1 MFIRHFN
8 SLHDLPAILI
18 CMIGSASLLISC
30 GSDSVA
36 NDEYV
41 PKEDTIKVDTIKP
54 DTIPMDSTVF
64 RSFSLVGS
72 KGEGKSFM
80 IDDSTIHV
88 KISNGEKLNV
98 MTPYFELYGKSRVFV
113 DSTEVFSGKTKIGF
127 EDLSNTVRFR
137 IETSDGRSKAWRV
150 VFYDLPVLLINTP
163 DNTPITSTK
172 VRTEGCRMS
181 LVQEDG
187 SMIDLGTAGIKG
199 RGSSSWEQPKK
210 PYNIKL
216 DNKHAL
222 LGMKSSKHW
231 ILLANCYF
239 DRTQLH
245 NATAFEMARLTDYPW
260 VQSGSFVELIFNG
273 KHQGLYYLCE
283 KVRIEKGKIE
293 ITEIQPTDLEGFNL
307 TGGYLIESAVGIGL
321 NLDKYFV
328 TDYFNKTGRRF
339 DFELGWNCKDPD
351 KEVIPPEQREYLKSS
366 MNHMEKLIW
375 NEDSLKKGVY
385 RDYFDIETAI
395 NWWLVQEATL
405 NEEAT
410 RSKNIYMYKDRGG
423 KFMIGP
429 PWDFDAW
436 TFGLYGTSHFYCTKT
451 ALYYENL
458 LKDPYFVNRLKEKW
472 AIYKPV
478 WLEKIPKFIDDQY
491 ELIKRAALRNDK
503 MWPNFCPETKAD
515 EKTYEQ
521 NVMEMKDAFIKQI
534 EWMDNSIQN
543 NYFVDWWDEND
554 WPPSHR

>member
-1 MFIRHFN
+1 MKRDVFFHFLMVFIFAV
-8 SLHDLPAILI
+8 PLI
-18 CMIGSASLLISC
+18 SISC
-30 GSDSVA
+30 GDSDTV
-36 NDEYV
+36 NNNLD
-41 PKEDTIKVDTIKP
+41 PRLDPIDTVKT
-54 DTIPMDSTVF
+54 DTIPA
-64 RSFSLVGS
+64 
-72 KGEGKSFM
+72 
-80 IDDSTIHV
+80 DSTIFKSFALIGSQGECVPFLVDDSVIHIKV
-88 KISNGEKLNV
+88 PNGE
-98 MTPYFELYGKSRVFV
+98 
-113 DSTEVFSGKTKIGF
+113 
-127 EDLSNTVRFR
+127 DLQSVAPIFTVY
-137 IETSDGRSKAWRV
+137 GRSKVLKDSMEIVSGVTKIDFSDLFNPVRLQIVTTDGKSQEWAV
-150 VFYDLPVLLINTP
+150 VIYDIPVLMIDTP
-163 DNTPITSTK
+163 DHSPITSTK
-172 VRTEGCRMS
+172 ERTEGCIMQ
-181 LVQEDG
+181 LVEEDG
-187 SMIDLGTAGIKG
+187 KVVDLGTAGIRG
-199 RGSSSWEQPKK
+199 RGTSTWLQPKK
-210 PYNIKL
+210 PYNIKM
-216 DNKHAL
+216 DVKHEM

-231 ILLANCYF
+231 ILLANCFF

-395 NWWLVQEATL
+395 NWWLVQEGAL

-410 RSKNIYMYKDRGG
+410 RTKNVYMYKDRGG
-423 KFMIGP
+423 KFMMGP

-451 ALYYENL
+451 ALYFENL
-458 LKDPYFVNRLKEKW
+458 FKDPYFVKRMKEKW
-472 AIYKPV
+472 AEYKPL
-478 WLEKIPKFIDDQY
+478 WLDRIPKFIDSQY
-491 ELIKRAALRNDK
+491 QLIRRAAERNDK
-503 MWPNFCPETKAD
+503 MWPEFCPETKAD
-515 EKTYEQ
+515 EKSYEQ
-521 NVMEMKDAFIKQI
+521 NVMEMKEAFIKQV
-534 EWMDNSIQN
+534 EWMDESIKKD
-543 NYFVDWWDEND
+543 YYTDWWDEND